1 MHGVDVG
8 AAVKQELDDPAC
20 RTQNG
25 PVQRRT
31 AGTVATLQKRC
42 IVVEKLADTLD
53 IVGLRSHV
61 DWMIPGRCNS
71 SPAFASL
78 LKKRCDAF
86 MTTVPGHL
94 DETAIVISIP
104 LRVSACFEKD
114 LYSLDM
120 PFAHREV
127 NRLGI
132 PVFRLAPIALLNLL
146 ISSLIAFSSS
156 LPAPHRSFHVFG
168 V

>member
-42 IVVEKLADTLD
+42 IVVEKLADALD

-61 DWMIPGRCNS
+61 NWMVPSRCNS
-71 SPAFASL
+71 SPASARL
-78 LKKRCDAF
+78 LKKLCDVF
-86 MTTVPGHL
+86 MTPVPGHL
-94 DETAIVISIP
+94 DETAIVLAIP
-104 LRVSACFEKD
+104 LRVCA
-114 LYSLDM
+114 
-120 PFAHREV
+120 
-127 NRLGI
+127 
-132 PVFRLAPIALLNLL
+132 
-146 ISSLIAFSSS
+146 
-156 LPAPHRSFHVFG
+156 
-168 V
+168 